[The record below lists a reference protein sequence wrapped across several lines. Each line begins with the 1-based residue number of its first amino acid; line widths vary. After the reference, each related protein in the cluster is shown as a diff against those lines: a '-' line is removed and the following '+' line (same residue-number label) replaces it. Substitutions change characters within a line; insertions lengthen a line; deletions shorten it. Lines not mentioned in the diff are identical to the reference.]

1 MVGDLAVNSKIADRA
16 EITHIDGASISRWS
30 CKSHKFIKVHQ
41 PFQVDVL
48 KFKGFEIFLREVSF
62 DTVVGSAIDFLRARI
77 FLVGDETLEH
87 LCNCVLIFFGLGG
100 FYVLG
105 IDDGLNVV
113 AYLDRAHIGELA
125 LVGQF
130 EDDSINLNLAGGN
143 EFVIHHCLGVT
154 DYFFG
159 LRVPLLLGKRNAERV
174 GRNFTVLGD
183 VDAEGVTLSAFEH
196 LAGVE
201 VKFCCYHKA

>member
-87 LCNCVLIFFGLGG
+87 LCYGVLVLHNFRRFF
-100 FYVLG
+100 
-105 IDDGLNVV
+105 
-113 AYLDRAHIGELA
+113 
-125 LVGQF
+125 
-130 EDDSINLNLAGGN
+130 
-143 EFVIHHCLGVT
+143 
-154 DYFFG
+154 FFW
-159 LRVPLLLGKRNAERV
+159 
-174 GRNFTVLGD
+174 
-183 VDAEGVTLSAFEH
+183 
-196 LAGVE
+196 VE
-201 VKFCCYHKA
+201 N

>member
-1 MVGDLAVNSKIADRA
+1 MHGSHIA
-16 EITHIDGASISRWS
+16 EFT
-30 CKSHKFIKVHQ
+30 F
-41 PFQVDVL
+41 
-48 KFKGFEIFLREVSF
+48 VS
-62 DTVVGSAIDFLRARI
+62 
-77 FLVGDETLEH
+77 
-87 LCNCVLIFFGLGG
+87 
-100 FYVLG
+100 
-105 IDDGLNVV
+105 
-113 AYLDRAHIGELA
+113 
-125 LVGQF
+125 QF
-130 EDDSINLNLAGGN
+130 EDDSVNLNLAGGN